1 MAFTWNFHFTLIK
14 KYPGIFILKYFTQNY
29 LETIENIYLQDFFKQ
44 RIESVLLHLGLS
56 LSCLA
61 FVRQQ
66 VDFYVSGIKYKSDRG
81 KQTSPG
87 SNGIGA

>member
-1 MAFTWNFHFTLIK
+1 M
-14 KYPGIFILKYFTQNY
+14 
-29 LETIENIYLQDFFKQ
+29 
-44 RIESVLLHLGLS
+44 LLHLGLS
-56 LSCLA
+56 LSGLA